1 MEINN
6 LKMTKHALNRSQQR
20 GIKLKMINFVIS
32 HADKFRLLKEGG
44 ESYFISNKKLR
55 SLISEFRL
63 KPSDF
68 EKLANLVVVESA
80 GKILTVFKSTRPQPS
95 L

>member
-1 MEINN
+1 
-6 LKMTKHALNRSQQR
+6 MTKHALNRSQQR
-20 GIKLKMINFVIS
+20 GIKLQMIDFVIN

-68 EKLANLVVVESA
+68 EKLANLVVVEFR
-80 GKILTVFKSTRPQPS
+80 ILTVFRALEHNKYIGFQI
-95 L
+95 